1 MNLYKTSYQSE
12 IVFLNKIDVIKRQ
25 KNQAEEGGE
34 WIESN
39 RRGEREVRQFR
50 NVQVQPVERR
60 ERYNFLEDK
69 KRKMDFNLVIDRA
82 LKFKPFE
89 NRRKNDYYEQ

>member
-1 MNLYKTSYQSE
+1 MNLYKLSYQSE

-25 KNQAEEGGE
+25 QNQAEEEGE

-39 RRGEREVRQFR
+39 RRGERLVRHFKNSQA
-50 NVQVQPVERR
+50 QPIERR

-69 KRKMDFNLVIDRA
+69 KRKIDCMLVIDRA